1 MNLWQFHVPSFTLF
15 LREKMEMV
23 TFCARLSMYVR
34 CITIWMV
41 VLTFWWCYLE
51 EGFGGRWWAWIGKH
65 SLGRPSVIEER
76 LPLKNEAIYSLELD
90 CLHLCCPIP
99 TTPWWSCRYKMGKFP
114 SWGKQVL
121 PTSGKVS
128 LRGGKGGGRCRNLCF
143 EGVCWLS
150 EPINQSVVSPSRYP
164 TANQF

>member
-1 MNLWQFHVPSFTLF
+1 MSQVLHYFW
-15 LREKMEMV
+15 EKMEMV
-23 TFCARLSMYVR
+23 TFCARLSMNVR
-34 CITIWMV
+34 CITICMV

-99 TTPWWSCRYKMGKFP
+99 TTPLWSCRYKMGKFP

-128 LRGGKGGGRCRNLCF
+128 LREEKEGGGVATFALKEFAGSQNQSTNQSYLLPDTRL
-143 EGVCWLS
+143 
-150 EPINQSVVSPSRYP
+150 PIN
-164 TANQF
+164 F

>member
-1 MNLWQFHVPSFTLF
+1 MYYNLNAGS
-15 LREKMEMV
+15 
-23 TFCARLSMYVR
+23 
-34 CITIWMV
+34 I
-41 VLTFWWCYLE
+41 TFWWCYLE

-99 TTPWWSCRYKMGKFP
+99 TTPLWSCRYKMGKFP

-128 LRGGKGGGRCRNLCF
+128 LRGGKGGGRWVGGGGMGRLISLIYYSGHRNIWTWITLGFNHFNTKTDILTGTILQQLIQIQLCF
-143 EGVCWLS
+143 AT
-150 EPINQSVVSPSRYP
+150 
-164 TANQF
+164 TAL